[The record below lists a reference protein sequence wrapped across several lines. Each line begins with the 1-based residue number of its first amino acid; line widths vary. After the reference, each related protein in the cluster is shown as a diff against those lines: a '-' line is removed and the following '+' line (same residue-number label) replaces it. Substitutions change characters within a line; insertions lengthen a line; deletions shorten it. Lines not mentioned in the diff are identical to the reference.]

1 MFCTFTGTLRTGAV
15 RRWRWLPGGCSA
27 ADAAWIA
34 AKRTALQRPWL
45 TCTPRRLLP
54 SASFHSSRLRCST
67 PSDRS
72 PRGQTTESPVQPGAP
87 VDDANT
93 NVIRALESRGLI
105 ESVTSDEIYALC
117 RRPVSVYVGFD
128 PTADSL
134 HVGNLL
140 GLLVL
145 RWFQRFGHKPVAVMG
160 GATARIGDPSGKST
174 ERPLLDQHTIERN
187 LRGIEGNLRQ
197 VLEFTGDAARFTEPL
212 VLNNYDWLSRF
223 SFLDFLRDV
232 GKLARVGNMLSKDA
246 VRTRLHSEEGISFT
260 EFSYQLLQGY
270 DFAYLYSAH
279 GVTIQ
284 AGGSDQ
290 WGNIVT
296 GTEMTRKLFG
306 GSVYGLTF
314 PLLTTSD
321 GRKLGKSEKGAVW
334 LAPDRLSPYE
344 FYQFLFKVSD
354 EDVCR
359 YLRRLTFLP
368 LEQVDAL
375 EHSMLH
381 DADYVANTAQR
392 LLAAEVTRLVH
403 GEVGVQAALAATAIA
418 SPGRVVNPGASIG
431 SDAADGYGNAAASA
445 PPLSAA
451 LLESIASDMPGAE
464 VPRGQVVG
472 ASVVELMVRAGL
484 QKSKNEARR
493 LIRNGGAYLNNE
505 RVTDE
510 SRSVHEADLIDGRLL
525 LLAAGKK
532 NKMLVRVL

>member
-1 MFCTFTGTLRTGAV
+1 MTDAPLTASKLRFASSCRPGVDESDARDPCQDHITDPCRPIASLRMFCTFTGTLRTGAV

-232 GKLARVGNMLSKDA
+232 GKLARVVAGIRFRVLVLRARRDHPGGRLGSVGQHRDRHRDDPQVVRRQR
-246 VRTRLHSEEGISFT
+246 VRT
-260 EFSYQLLQGY
+260 
-270 DFAYLYSAH
+270 DVSAADH
-279 GVTIQ
+279 QRRAQ
-284 AGGSDQ
+284 AGQERERCG
-290 WGNIVT
+290 VA
-296 GTEMTRKLFG
+296 
-306 GSVYGLTF
+306 
-314 PLLTTSD
+314 
-321 GRKLGKSEKGAVW
+321 GAG
-334 LAPDRLSPYE
+334 P
-344 FYQFLFKVSD
+344 
-354 EDVCR
+354 
-359 YLRRLTFLP
+359 
-368 LEQVDAL
+368 
-375 EHSMLH
+375 
-381 DADYVANTAQR
+381 
-392 LLAAEVTRLVH
+392 AE
-403 GEVGVQAALAATAIA
+403 
-418 SPGRVVNPGASIG
+418 P
-431 SDAADGYGNAAASA
+431 
-445 PPLSAA
+445 
-451 LLESIASDMPGAE
+451 
-464 VPRGQVVG
+464 
-472 ASVVELMVRAGL
+472 
-484 QKSKNEARR
+484 
-493 LIRNGGAYLNNE
+493 
-505 RVTDE
+505 
-510 SRSVHEADLIDGRLL
+510 
-525 LLAAGKK
+525 
-532 NKMLVRVL
+532 VRVLPVSVQGVRRGRVSVPAAADVSAAGAGGRAGAFDASRRGLCGQHGATPAGGGGDAAGARRGRRAGGTGSHRHRLARARGESGREYRERCRRR